1 MSSNPKCESKRNL
14 ALMPVRTRLDAE
26 GQSTSAYVVVFPSSA
41 QVPGDGPDI
50 LLNIRRLRESADP
63 VIPVYSISYALQ
75 SSGIPA
81 TPPRT
86 VGTRNLVR
94 PTRSRL
100 DHHVHQVTSRI
111 PCWTPFEAPCM
122 EELLS

>member
-50 LLNIRRLRESADP
+50 LLTIRRLRESADP
-63 VIPVYSISYALQ
+63 VIPVYSISHALQ

-81 TPPRT
+81 TPPPERWVPAT
-86 VGTRNLVR
+86 
-94 PTRSRL
+94 
-100 DHHVHQVTSRI
+100 
-111 PCWTPFEAPCM
+111 
-122 EELLS
+122 LSDRHGRAWIIMCTG